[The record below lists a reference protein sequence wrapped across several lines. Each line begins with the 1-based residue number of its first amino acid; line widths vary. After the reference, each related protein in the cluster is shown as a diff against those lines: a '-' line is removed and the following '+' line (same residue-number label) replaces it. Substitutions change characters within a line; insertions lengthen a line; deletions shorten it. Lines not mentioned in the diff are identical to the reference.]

1 MKVCIEIVNVVVV
14 FPDGTHKAI
23 GEFDSGFNRLEVVM
37 AMLKSQIEDV
47 IEEKNGEMLN
57 NRVKEALNRTLNNA
71 SLFNQKKSATWTE
84 EDEKNA
90 VEIKVF

>member
-1 MKVCIEIVNVVVV
+1 MKVCIEIVNVVVA

-47 IEEKNGEMLN
+47 IEEYEGDALAN
-57 NRVKEALNRTLNNA
+57 NVKKALLGVVNSA
-71 SLFNQKKSATWTE
+71 SLIDRKPLNPA
-84 EDEKNA
+84 DYGH
-90 VEIKVF
+90 